1 MNMKAILS
9 IPSFLAAV
17 LFFAACGPEPQQPH
31 FKPFEKDSL
40 KEPLIEVNKR
50 QVNDEALQINNY
62 VTRHGLNVTITKTGL
77 RYTIYKKSTKNGPLA
92 DKGDIALVHFT
103 CYLLNGNEV
112 YTSRKTGPVE
122 ILVDRDNVEDGV
134 HEGLKYMR
142 VGDKAKFI
150 LPSHLAHGVV
160 GDENKIPPLTPI
172 VYDIELISLN
182 KNK

>member
-9 IPSFLAAV
+9 IPSFLLTV

-31 FKPFEKDSL
+31 FKPFGKDTL
-40 KEPLIEVNKR
+40 KESIIEVNKR

-62 VTRHGLNVTITKTGL
+62 VTRHGLDVTITQTGL

-92 DKGDIALVHFT
+92 TGGDVALVHYT
-103 CYLLNGNEV
+103 CYLLNGDEV

-122 ILVDRDNVEDGV
+122 ILVDRDNVESGV

-160 GDENKIPPLTPI
+160 GDENKIPPLTP
-172 VYDIELISLN
+172 VVFDIEMISLN